1 MQMQNNKTIKVHQSI
16 YLTSDRKRFLQ
27 KYLERN
33 NTLKRLCSITQDK
46 FLKITNPKCMYIK
59 RENNDT
65 NVF

>member
-1 MQMQNNKTIKVHQSI
+1 MQMQNNKTIKDQSM
-16 YLTSDRKRFLQ
+16 YLTFDRKRFLQ

-33 NTLKRLCSITQDK
+33 NTPKPLCFIAQDR
-46 FLKITNPKCMYIK
+46 FLKITNPKWMYIK